1 MSAGKESVPS
11 FTLTFGLDIARDL
24 AALDAVEPAALD
36 AAQTILDDLAYGRM
50 IGKLLGNR
58 NVSGDLTGLA
68 RVKFDVAGQRPQRF
82 RLVYR
87 QVDERTRD
95 VLAIGLREE
104 HAIYRLAARRI
115 AP

>member
-1 MSAGKESVPS
+1 
-11 FTLTFGLDIARDL
+11 
-24 AALDAVEPAALD
+24 
-36 AAQTILDDLAYGRM
+36 
-50 IGKLLGNR
+50 
-58 NVSGDLTGLA
+58 
-68 RVKFDVAGQRPQRF
+68 VKFDVAGQRPQRF

-87 QVDERTRD
+87 QVDDRTRD

>member
-1 MSAGKESVPS
+1 MRSTQPHSTRRRRSSVLSPK
-11 FTLTFGLDIARDL
+11 
-24 AALDAVEPAALD
+24 
-36 AAQTILDDLAYGRM
+36 GRV
-50 IGKLLGNR
+50 IGKLLGDR
-58 NVSGDLTGLA
+58 HVSGDLTGLA

-115 AP
+115 TPSSRLVSARSDGGTASR